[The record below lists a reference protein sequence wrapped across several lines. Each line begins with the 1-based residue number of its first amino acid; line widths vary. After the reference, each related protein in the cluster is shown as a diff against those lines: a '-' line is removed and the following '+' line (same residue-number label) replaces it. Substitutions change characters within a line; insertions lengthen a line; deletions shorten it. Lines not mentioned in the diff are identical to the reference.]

1 MSDTPDEP
9 PEWLTGPPEDY
20 DPPPL
25 DTLRDPA
32 LHEHTHTEGRDL
44 VLAVLAQECGIRKRD
59 DGKWDTP
66 NSTDRGESR

>member
-1 MSDTPDEP
+1 MSDTPADP
-9 PEWLTGPPEDY
+9 PEYIQGPGPDY

-44 VLAVLAQECGIRKRD
+44 VLAVLAEECGIRKRD

-66 NSTDRGESR
+66 NSIEGARR